1 MTNREALKTLK
12 TILAELD
19 NLSGDARDIMKAH
32 FPETFEVADQYKAL
46 TFGRSWNKYDTTLA
60 TLIKDAEE
68 ELEEAEFLEG
78 FLDEQDMLNAELLA
92 GT

>member
-1 MTNREALKTLK
+1 MTNREALKELK
-12 TILAELD
+12 TILTELD
-19 NLSGDARDIMKAH
+19 YLALQARCIMKNH

-92 GT
+92 ER

>member
-1 MTNREALKTLK
+1 MTNRDALNELK
-12 TILAELD
+12 IILAELD
-19 NLSGDARDIMKAH
+19 NLSADARDLLKNH
-32 FPETFEVADQYKAL
+32 FPETFEVADQYAAL

-92 GT
+92 ER

>member
-19 NLSGDARDIMKAH
+19 NLSADARGIMKAH
-32 FPETFEVADQYKAL
+32 FPETFEVADQYAAL

-92 GT
+92 ER